1 MARTGKP
8 PSSLAGL
15 ENENL
20 YQDSPGLLFG
30 HQLSGPWAEFFDR
43 LPERTRFVGGGS
55 LPTSQPLQNAASMA
69 RMASMQALDVS
80 QSRQARRRPK
90 PGQAMQE
97 ADQYYA
103 KKYPG
108 AV

>member
-69 RMASMQALDVS
+69 SMQALDES
-80 QSRQARRRPK
+80 QSRQAGRRPK
-90 PGQAMQE
+90 PGRAAQE